1 MAWGGRAIATR
12 STSIAWSLVIPISLT
27 LALSLTLPLIG
38 ALILLATWTLT
49 LLVALSLIGPLT
61 LIHPLT
67 RTLWTL
73 ARAAWLS
80 QDVVGQH
87 EPQSKRQGGSRYI
100 QTDFLHFRPPK

>member
-27 LALSLTLPLIG
+27 LALSLTLIG

-49 LLVALSLIGPLT
+49 LLAALSLIGPLT

-80 QDVVGQH
+80 QNVVGQH
-87 EPQSKRQGGSRYI
+87 ESQSKRQGGSRYI